1 MNEDLG
7 VSFENDEIFEED
19 GSLINQDNQIVE
31 GVKKALDG
39 NTADVFDGSFLI
51 EENDSLKEQN
61 KDLQIALDAL
71 EKEAQELRAKVESF
85 KSKKE
90 TKFKGK
96 EEMEA
101 EIDRLTSRLKRARST
116 GAPEGMSR

>member
-1 MNEDLG
+1 M
-7 VSFENDEIFEED
+7 
-19 GSLINQDNQIVE
+19 
-31 GVKKALDG
+31 
-39 NTADVFDGSFLI
+39 
-51 EENDSLKEQN
+51 
-61 KDLQIALDAL
+61 